1 MERIRNN
8 DEKMESIAEIV
19 KNKHAIN
26 LYFLD
31 NNNMYSKNIVADAVR
46 AGFLEENVH
55 FTTEITRTR
64 DLAGTTYMC
73 SDELLY
79 RHRNNSMP
87 TVFHTQER
95 SKKFTALVR
104 THKEWRAYTMAR
116 LWSKGLHESGY
127 FGYNNQITI
136 EDDINPIDTSKLG
149 SLKHHTEFFLKLAPF
164 HCDLL
169 TSEEHADM
177 KYTVGLHHS
186 DAYFN
191 FVIESELTGPIRLT
205 EKVFKA
211 IKHCQPFV
219 IAGACG
225 SVQQLREMG
234 YRTFDHVVDHSYDEI
249 EDATERWEAVCTEMC
264 RIAKSKKA
272 QSMYV
277 ECKDD
282 LLHNQDLFLNKPVEN
297 ILICPK

>member
-1 MERIRNN
+1 
-8 DEKMESIAEIV
+8 MESIAEIIKE
-19 KNKHAIN
+19 KNEIN
-26 LYFLD
+26 LYFLSND
-31 NNNMYSKNIVADAVR
+31 DSVGKTYVNDAVR
-46 AGFLEENVH
+46 VGFTEENVH
-55 FTTEITRTR
+55 FTTETAKSH
-64 DLAGTTYMC
+64 DLAGTAYMC

-79 RHRNNSMP
+79 RHRNISMP
-87 TVFHTQER
+87 AVYHEQER

-116 LWSKGLHESGY
+116 LWSKGLHEQGY
-127 FGYNNQITI
+127 FSYNNQITV
-136 EDDINPIDTSKLG
+136 EDDINPIDISNLG

-169 TSEEHADM
+169 TPDEHANM

-191 FVIESELTGPIRLT
+191 FVIESELTGPVRLT

-211 IKHCQPFV
+211 IKNCQPFV

-225 SVQQLREMG
+225 SVKQLREMG

-249 EDATERWEAVCTEMC
+249 ENTTERWEAVCTEMC
-264 RIAKSKKA
+264 RIAKSKKIHT
-272 QSMYV
+272 MYTN
-277 ECKDD
+277 CKAD
-282 LLHNQDLFLNKPVEN
+282 LIHNQNLFLNKESNN

>member
-1 MERIRNN
+1 MANIIENIREVVG
-8 DEKMESIAEIV
+8 DTQ
-19 KNKHAIN
+19 IN
-26 LYFLD
+26 LTFLTD
-31 NNNMYSKNIVADAVR
+31 RESVKKTYVSDAVR
-46 AGFLEENVH
+46 AGFIEENVH
-55 FTTEITRTR
+55 FTTEITKSH
-64 DLAGTTYMC
+64 DLAGTAYMC

-79 RHRNNSMP
+79 RHRNRSMP
-87 TVFHTQER
+87 TVYHEQER

-116 LWSKGLHESGY
+116 LWSKGLHEQGY
-127 FGYNNQITI
+127 FSYNNQITV
-136 EDDINPIDTSKLG
+136 EEDINPIDTSNLG

-169 TSEEHADM
+169 TPDEHANM

-191 FVIESELTGPIRLT
+191 FVIESQLTGPVRLT

-211 IKHCQPFV
+211 IKNCQPFV

-225 SVQQLREMG
+225 SIKQLREMG

-249 EDATERWEAVCTEMC
+249 EDTTQRWEAVCTEMC
-264 RIAKSKKA
+264 RIAKSKKIHT
-272 QSMYV
+272 MYTN
-277 ECKDD
+277 CKAD
-282 LLHNQDLFLNKPVEN
+282 LLHNQQLFLNKETEN
-297 ILICPK
+297 ILICLK

>member
-1 MERIRNN
+1 
-8 DEKMESIAEIV
+8 MESIAEIT
-19 KNKHAIN
+19 KDKDKIN
-26 LYFLD
+26 LYFLSD
-31 NNNMYSKNIVADAVR
+31 GDSVGKTYVNDAVR
-46 AGFLEENVH
+46 AGFTEENVH
-55 FTTEITRTR
+55 LTTETTKSH
-64 DLAGTTYMC
+64 DLAGIAYMC
-73 SDELLY
+73 SDELLF
-79 RHRNNSMP
+79 RHRNRSMP
-87 TVFHTQER
+87 TVYHEQER

-127 FGYNNQITI
+127 FSYNNQITVD
-136 EDDINPIDTSKLG
+136 EDVNPIGTINLG

-169 TSEEHADM
+169 TPDEHADM

-191 FVIESELTGPIRLT
+191 FVIESELTGPVRLT

-211 IKHCQPFV
+211 IKNCQPFV

-225 SVQQLREMG
+225 SIKQLREMG
-234 YRTFDHVVDHSYDEI
+234 YKTFDTVVDHSYDTI
-249 EDATERWEAVCTEMC
+249 EDPTERWDAVCTEMC
-264 RIAKSKKA
+264 RIAKSKKIH
-272 QSMYV
+272 SMYV
-277 ECKDD
+277 ACKNE
-282 LLHNQDLFLNKPVEN
+282 LVHNQNLFLNKESNN

>member
-1 MERIRNN
+1 
-8 DEKMESIAEIV
+8 MESIAEII
-19 KNKHAIN
+19 KDKDKIN
-26 LYFLD
+26 LYFLS
-31 NNNMYSKNIVADAVR
+31 NNDSVRKTYVNDAVR
-46 AGFLEENVH
+46 AGFTEENIH
-55 FTTEITRTR
+55 FTTETTKTH

-79 RHRNNSMP
+79 RHRNRSMP
-87 TVFHTQER
+87 IVYHEQER

-116 LWSKGLHESGY
+116 LWSKGLHEQGY
-127 FGYNNQITI
+127 FSYNNKITVE
-136 EDDINPIDTSKLG
+136 EDVNPIDTSNLG

-169 TSEEHADM
+169 TPDEHADM

-191 FVIESELTGPIRLT
+191 FVIESELTGPARLT

-211 IKHCQPFV
+211 IKNCQPFV
-219 IAGACG
+219 IAGAQG

-234 YRTFDHVVDHSYDEI
+234 YQTFDTVVDHSYDTI
-249 EDATERWEAVCTEMC
+249 EDPTERWEAVCREMC
-264 RIAKSKKA
+264 RIAKSKKIH
-272 QSMYV
+272 SMYIN
-277 ECKDD
+277 CKDD
-282 LLHNQDLFLNKPVEN
+282 LIHNQNLFLNKESNN

>member
-1 MERIRNN
+1 
-8 DEKMESIAEIV
+8 MESIAEII
-19 KNKHAIN
+19 KDKDKIN
-26 LYFLD
+26 LYFLSND
-31 NNNMYSKNIVADAVR
+31 DSVRKTYVNDAVR
-46 AGFLEENVH
+46 AGFTEENIH
-55 FTTEITRTR
+55 FTTETTKTH

-79 RHRNNSMP
+79 RHRNRSMP
-87 TVFHTQER
+87 IVYHEQER

-116 LWSKGLHESGY
+116 LWSKGLHEQGY
-127 FGYNNQITI
+127 FSYNNQITVE
-136 EDDINPIDTSKLG
+136 EDVNPIDTSKLG
-149 SLKHHTEFFLKLAPF
+149 SLKHHTEFFLQLAPF

-169 TSEEHADM
+169 TPDEHADM

-191 FVIESELTGPIRLT
+191 FVIESELTGPARLT

-211 IKHCQPFV
+211 IKNCQPFV
-219 IAGACG
+219 IAGAQG

-234 YRTFDHVVDHSYDEI
+234 YQTFDTVVDHSYDTI
-249 EDATERWEAVCTEMC
+249 EDPTERWEAVCREMC
-264 RIAKSKKA
+264 RIAKSKKIH
-272 QSMYV
+272 SMYIN
-277 ECKDD
+277 CKDD
-282 LLHNQDLFLNKPVEN
+282 LIHNQNLFLNKESNN

>member
-1 MERIRNN
+1 
-8 DEKMESIAEIV
+8 MESIAEII
-19 KNKHAIN
+19 KDKDKIN
-26 LYFLD
+26 LYFLSND
-31 NNNMYSKNIVADAVR
+31 DSVRKTYVNDAVR
-46 AGFLEENVH
+46 AGFTEENIH
-55 FTTEITRTR
+55 FTTETTKTH

-79 RHRNNSMP
+79 RHRNRSMP
-87 TVFHTQER
+87 IVYHEQER

-116 LWSKGLHESGY
+116 LWSKGLHEQGY
-127 FGYNNQITI
+127 FSYNNQITVE
-136 EDDINPIDTSKLG
+136 EDVNPIDTSKLG
-149 SLKHHTEFFLKLAPF
+149 SLKHHTEFFLQLAPF

-169 TSEEHADM
+169 TADEHADM

-191 FVIESELTGPIRLT
+191 FVIESELTGPARLT

-211 IKHCQPFV
+211 IKNCQPFV
-219 IAGACG
+219 IAGAQG

-234 YRTFDHVVDHSYDEI
+234 YQTFDTVVDHSYDTI
-249 EDATERWEAVCTEMC
+249 EDPTERWEAVCREMC
-264 RIAKSKKA
+264 RIAKSKKIH
-272 QSMYV
+272 SMYIN
-277 ECKDD
+277 CKDD
-282 LLHNQDLFLNKPVEN
+282 LIHNQNLFLNKESNN

>member
-1 MERIRNN
+1 
-8 DEKMESIAEIV
+8 MESIAEII
-19 KNKHAIN
+19 KEKDKIN
-26 LYFLD
+26 LYFLS
-31 NNNMYSKNIVADAVR
+31 NNNSVGKTYVRDAVR
-46 AGFLEENVH
+46 AGFTEENIH
-55 FTTEITRTR
+55 FTTVTSKSH
-64 DLAGTTYMC
+64 DLAGTAYMC

-79 RHRNNSMP
+79 RHRNISMP
-87 TVFHTQER
+87 TVYHEQER

-116 LWSKGLHESGY
+116 LWSKGLHEQGY
-127 FGYNNQITI
+127 FSYNNQITV
-136 EDDINPIDTSKLG
+136 EEDINPIDTSNLG

-169 TSEEHADM
+169 TADEHADM

-191 FVIESELTGPIRLT
+191 FVIESQLTGPVRLT

-211 IKHCQPFV
+211 IKNCQPFV
-219 IAGACG
+219 IAGAYG

-234 YRTFDHVVDHSYDEI
+234 YRTFDTVIDHSYDTI
-249 EDATERWEAVCTEMC
+249 EDPTERWEAVCTEMC
-264 RIAKSKKA
+264 RIAKSKKIHT
-272 QSMYV
+272 MYTN
-277 ECKDD
+277 CKDD
-282 LLHNQDLFLNKPVEN
+282 LIHNQNLFLNKESNN

>member
-1 MERIRNN
+1 
-8 DEKMESIAEIV
+8 MESIAEII
-19 KNKHAIN
+19 KDKDKIN
-26 LYFLD
+26 LYFLS
-31 NNNMYSKNIVADAVR
+31 NNDSVRKTYVNDAVR
-46 AGFLEENVH
+46 AGFTEENIH
-55 FTTEITRTR
+55 FTTETTKTH

-79 RHRNNSMP
+79 RHRNRSMP
-87 TVFHTQER
+87 IVYHEQER

-116 LWSKGLHESGY
+116 LWSKGLHEQGY
-127 FGYNNQITI
+127 FSYNNKITVE
-136 EDDINPIDTSKLG
+136 EDVNPIDTSNLG

-169 TSEEHADM
+169 TPDEHADM

-191 FVIESELTGPIRLT
+191 FVIESELTGPARLT

-211 IKHCQPFV
+211 IKNCQPFV
-219 IAGACG
+219 IAGAQG

-234 YRTFDHVVDHSYDEI
+234 YQTFDTVVDHSYDTI
-249 EDATERWEAVCTEMC
+249 EEPTERWEAVCTEMC
-264 RIAKSKKA
+264 RIVKSKKIH
-272 QSMYV
+272 SMYV
-277 ECKDD
+277 NCKDD
-282 LLHNQDLFLNKPVEN
+282 LIHNQNLFLNKESNN

>member
-1 MERIRNN
+1 MANIIENIREVVG
-8 DEKMESIAEIV
+8 DKQ
-19 KNKHAIN
+19 IN
-26 LYFLD
+26 LTFLTNRESD
-31 NNNMYSKNIVADAVR
+31 KKTYVNDAVS
-46 AGFLEENVH
+46 AGFSEDDVH
-55 FTTEITRTR
+55 FTTETTKSH
-64 DLAGTTYMC
+64 DLAGIQYMC
-73 SDELLY
+73 SDELFY
-79 RHRNNSMP
+79 RHRNRSMP
-87 TVFHTQER
+87 TVYHTQER

-127 FGYNNQITI
+127 FSYNNQITV
-136 EDDINPIDTSKLG
+136 EEDINSIDTSNLG

-169 TSEEHADM
+169 TPDEHADM

-191 FVIESELTGPIRLT
+191 FVIESELTGPVRLT

-211 IKHCQPFV
+211 IKNCQPFV

-225 SVQQLREMG
+225 SIKQLREMG

-249 EDATERWEAVCTEMC
+249 ENTTERWEAMCTEMC
-264 RIAKSKKA
+264 RIAKSKKIHT
-272 QSMYV
+272 MYTD
-277 ECKDD
+277 CKED
-282 LLHNQDLFLNKPVEN
+282 LLHNQQLFLNKETEN
-297 ILICPK
+297 ILICLK